1 MWGTESSQAPCDRR
15 SSLPAGSLC
24 HPLFSVQAAC
34 LPPPTSSPCFGR
46 WLAAVVTLLLSYLSS
61 SSSFRIT
68 VCPHPRAH
76 TLFSHQLFLPQLWL
90 KNTPSPNP
98 NLALSPLVHSG
109 ILMQTPTMPWH
120 PRHWGHSQTDGLS
133 QNWNINEHWTCIAF
147 GGK

>member
-34 LPPPTSSPCFGR
+34 LPPPTSSPCFGW

-90 KNTPSPNP
+90 KNTPSLTQIWPYHLSYIP
-98 NLALSPLVHSG
+98 ASSCRHPPCPGIHATGVVLRQTALVRIGTSTNIGLV
-109 ILMQTPTMPWH
+109 
-120 PRHWGHSQTDGLS
+120 
-133 QNWNINEHWTCIAF
+133 
-147 GGK
+147 